1 MKFVL
6 ADTHTLLWFSFNPKR
21 LSSAAKTALDAA
33 VDSDG
38 GISASMISVIEV
50 RYLVEK
56 NRIPPE
62 TFDELVMAIHDDDVA
77 LTLLPIDLDV
87 ALAVERIPRDVV
99 PDLPDRIIAAT
110 ALSHNLPLVT
120 ADHKIRASRIVTIW

>member
-1 MKFVL
+1 MNRVL
-6 ADTHTLLWFSFNPKR
+6 ADTHTLLWFLFNTKR
-21 LSSAAKTALDAA
+21 LSHAAQSALTAADSSGA
-33 VDSDG
+33 VY
-38 GISASMISVIEV
+38 ASMISVIEV

-56 NRIPPE
+56 SRVPPE
-62 TFDELVMAIHDDDVA
+62 TYDDLVMAVHDPDVV

-87 ALAVERIPRDVV
+87 ALAIERIPRDVV

-120 ADHKIRASRIVTIW
+120 ADHRIRASRIATIW